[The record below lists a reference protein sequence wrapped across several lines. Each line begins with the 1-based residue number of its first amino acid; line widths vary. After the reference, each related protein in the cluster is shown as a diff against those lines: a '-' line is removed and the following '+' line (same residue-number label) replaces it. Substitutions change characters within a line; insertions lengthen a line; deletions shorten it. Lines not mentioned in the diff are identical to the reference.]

1 MEKPVKKR
9 ALKSPFD
16 LTQEAEAI
24 ANKKFLEEYK
34 ELIEPLNQKHLRRL
48 VPIMS
53 YTETGAVPV
62 FGIQRI
68 LKEEV
73 TVQPANEKRE
83 ESETN

>member
-1 MEKPVKKR
+1 MGTRKI
-9 ALKSPFD
+9 KSPLD
-16 LTQEAEAI
+16 LTAEMEQA

-34 ELIEPLNQKHLRRL
+34 EVVEPLNQKHGRRL
-48 VPIMS
+48 VPIIS
-53 YTETGAVPV
+53 PNIEQGIFPV

-68 LKEEV
+68 IKEEV